1 MRMFIEPLAI
11 YLHCEPI
18 DFRVGIDGLA
28 MRVEQEMAL
37 SSLTGAFF
45 DNDQVGHGT
54 VGYGNEYPKGL
65 SCSTLA
71 STHNALYEH
80 YLAHPLHPNG
90 PRALALLQKD
100 IVTKAAT
107 PINQSVAKELTAQ
120 QFNALIPWVFN
131 IGKGGWQASDALA
144 AINSCNWTQ
153 VPGDFTH
160 YDHIGS
166 QVSCG
171 LYARDRV
178 SGHYWNQGAWVSRST
193 FTSSC
198 PAGSIP

>member
-1 MRMFIEPLAI
+1 MIPAR
-11 YLHCEPI
+11 
-18 DFRVGIDGLA
+18 G
-28 MRVEQEMAL
+28 
-37 SSLTGAFF
+37 SSLASVTMTKRAMERW
-45 DNDQVGHGT
+45 
-54 VGYGNEYPKGL
+54 GYGNEYPKGL

-90 PRALALLQKD
+90 PRARALLQKD

-107 PINQSVAKELTAQ
+107 AINQYATKELTAQ
-120 QFNALIPWVFN
+120 QFNALIPWVYN
-131 IGKGGWQASDALA
+131 IGESGLAASDALA
-144 AINSCNWTQ
+144 NINSCQWAA

-160 YDHIGS
+160 YDHAKS
-166 QVSCG
+166 QTYCG

-178 SGHYWNQGAWVSRST
+178 SGHYWNHGAWVSRST

-198 PAGSIP
+198 PVGSVP